1 MTYLG
6 KWSGWKSWVLHR
18 EVLLVILS
26 NAIEKKTREQF
37 FSGSTEGTFKSSFNT
52 NKKGHS
58 IKKKLQVVFIDAK
71 LSE

>member
-1 MTYLG
+1 M
-6 KWSGWKSWVLHR
+6 
-18 EVLLVILS
+18 ILS